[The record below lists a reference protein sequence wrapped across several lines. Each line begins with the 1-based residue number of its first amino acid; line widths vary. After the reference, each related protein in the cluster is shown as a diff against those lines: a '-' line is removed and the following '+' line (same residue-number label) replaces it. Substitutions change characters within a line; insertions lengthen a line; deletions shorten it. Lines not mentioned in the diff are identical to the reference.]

1 MKKNYFTFSKVKS
14 GIVSLAAIM
23 TLLSW
28 SPRLSAQVFCGAGAA
43 ATDGCGS
50 NTSVSSAACA
60 SSSVIAVAG
69 VPAGSV
75 LAAVNLQYNHTWHSD
90 MDFVLIGPNGV
101 RIELSTDN
109 GGSTDGPF
117 NFNFVNPALPNAGS
131 ITAVGSSTSG
141 NYLPEQALTLATST
155 LNGNYTLS
163 YSDDL
168 GGDVMTALTWSLT
181 FVPSA
186 SCLTDINGTLANVS
200 GSFDPITCLPVVAI
214 PAANLAAPSGA
225 CAAPAG
231 SSYTVTSNAPASY
244 PAGNTTVTVSYRLTT
259 GACVSP
265 LAFTESFVVTVAAA
279 SGPVVM
285 NCANT
290 TINLLAGECTTNYT
304 PNITAIA
311 PCPGYLGAPPASASA
326 TFTTSGPSVGA
337 FTANGMRGNTFNLTN
352 SGSTA
357 QAIYSITFYGDNYGP
372 YGSHAGFTLYR
383 TNTATS
389 WNTNYSAAG
398 FTLAGSIPAATT
410 SVANGQ
416 AFVLNL
422 TTPLIIMPG
431 QTYGFYLWTPGTLT
445 QPWTMNQ
452 YGPTTYTSGGLT
464 YTAGNGG
471 GLTLFD
477 ALGSAGVGL
486 PMTLGTAVL
495 PSTTVGTFA
504 NGIVTQTGGPAI
516 GSPMAAGNHTLTF
529 TATDAAGNVPTTSC
543 SMVVTVVNF
552 ENQPGNVVNN
562 NLVCNQLANISL
574 DEDCRATITPGM
586 ILVGGPY
593 ACLNRYVVTVMN
605 ENGTVIPG
613 ATVNR
618 THIDRTLQVK
628 VTDPTTG
635 NTCWGYL
642 RVEDKMPPVLTCT
655 DMTLNCNDVMAPLG
669 SYNAAQT
676 HFAAGTPRTGTI
688 AASSSAPVQVLDNS
702 CGTVTLNINP
712 GFPISVTDV
721 NLTLDF
727 THTWLAD
734 NTITLT
740 SPSGV
745 VYTVLSGVCGGEF
758 PINTT
763 FDDESTQ
770 TISLC
775 ADLDAYPS
783 VQPITGPL
791 TVFDGQSGAGVWT
804 LSICDEFGGD
814 VGTINSASISVSY
827 IERAP
832 VAPTV
837 TENCSSYTLTYRD
850 VVTTG
855 QCTGWW
861 KTIQRTWTAVDA
873 SSYRNVGTCVQ
884 NLYFNKLTL
893 GSLSWPSNYDGLVG
907 SLSVLECK
915 GPWDVNGNNYP
926 DVSETGKP
934 GGDACNIQC
943 TWRDEVI
950 KVCGDDASTSAVE
963 GTFKVLRFWTCLD
976 WCTGETA
983 THLQIIK
990 VGDHGSPV
998 VACPVYPT
1006 RALQLGLGAP
1016 GNLVASEGTNVTL
1029 STDYNTCLSSY
1040 NFPAATFTDAC
1051 GSVIRGGWMIGT
1063 DATTG
1068 AEVFRVNTN
1077 GGIVRN
1083 IPVGNYNVCYY
1094 LEDMCDNV
1102 GSCCM
1107 TVAVR
1112 DYVSPVAICKTYLTI
1127 GLGDNGRGRIYA
1139 TDFDNG
1145 SYDNCGIVS
1154 WKVRRMTDPCHTPA
1168 ITTLR
1173 DTVAFCCTDVNKKIA
1188 VVMRVTDAN
1197 GNYNECMDSVLVQ
1210 DKLPPII
1217 TCPPDINIDCRYP
1230 YSLSNLDIF
1239 GTVVNG
1245 GRGTTAVTRDP
1256 IFIDQRYG
1264 HIGRHSESDQNPHF
1278 QVGVNGVAFD
1288 NCSLTLSY
1296 SQSPDIFCNRGR
1308 ITRTWI
1314 AADAAGS
1321 RSCVQYI
1328 NIYNTYEFS
1337 GADFFVL
1344 NENSGQPPYDV
1355 PFVNY
1360 NSTRDYNWDDMHD
1373 IYWPADYTTNQCGAA
1388 LDTANIPW
1396 PYKKPWF
1403 REDVCS
1409 NVGVGY
1415 DDWYFDFEVGSSQG
1429 CKKVIRKWK
1438 VIDWCQRD
1446 DEGNHPSWMY
1456 DQVLVVMNSS
1466 APTFT
1471 NCAPV
1476 SWCHNGPACGPHHQ
1490 ALSITA
1496 TDDCDPET
1504 KLRYRYQVD
1513 LNNDGTFDSFG
1524 TGSTIDPA
1532 AGWVLGTHRVVW
1544 EVEDGCGNK
1553 ETCTQILTIKDCKK
1567 PSPVC
1572 IELIAELMPTTC
1584 MIELWASDFIA
1595 GNSSTDNCPGPYTYT
1610 FDAAGTQANRIFTL
1624 ADVGRVPVN
1633 IYMWD
1638 AAGNSDFCI
1647 TTATIQ
1653 NNMPCQNGSSRLL
1666 AGTVKTELNNDV
1678 RDAKVS
1684 VMDANSN
1691 EVGYRMSTTTG
1702 EYAFDRMPA
1711 VEQTVVPSRDDNHR
1725 NGISTADIIAIQKH
1739 ILGSQALSSGYKMIA
1754 ADVNKSNSITAAD
1767 LVELRKLVLFK
1778 IDRFANN
1785 TSFRFVDKSY
1795 NLTTGNVFS
1804 ASFPEKATL
1813 TSTQT
1818 GNVFANFV
1826 AVKIGDVNDN
1836 AVVNLTGTP
1845 EERSGKTLSFNVA
1858 DANYT
1863 AGETVKVTMNAAS
1876 FNNINGYQFTTNFD
1890 NQRLEFVGFEAGKL
1904 NINDDN
1910 FGFTMLE
1917 NGKITTSWS
1926 NPTAVSVNDNEGL
1939 FTLVFKARSNGTVS
1953 ESVYA
1958 TSEVTNA
1965 QAYNAAGEIMN
1976 VGLNFIGKDGVAV
1989 QGFAL
1994 YQNQPNPWGTE
2005 TLIGFNL
2012 PESMKAKVS
2021 IYDVTGKVIKVVE
2034 RTFNKGYNSVTLNK
2048 GELPATGVMYYQLDA
2063 ADFSDAKKMIILE

>member
-1 MKKNYFTFSKVKS
+1 MTNLFAILVFTVLGVYSVQAAAPTGCTISCPPSQTVQAGSLMSGVNVFVPPATIVGTCSPAAGTVVSNTFSTAADLTGWVATSTGPGAIPAGVAGLQTS
-14 GIVSLAAIM
+14 GTLAGWGASAAAQTAAGFIGTALGFDDDAAGGTYNPAVYTYTSPTTNLSAYAGQQMTLSFSYTNQDFAGLGDMNAQVSLDGGATWNTITGFPVTVDRTGRATYVFTPTATTNLIFRFSYDDQNEWAWGAAIDNYAISFANAYAI
-23 TLLSW
+23 TNSFN
-28 SPRLSAQVFCGAGAA
+28 PAGAA
-43 ATDGCGS
+43 SGS
-50 NTSVSSAACA
+50 GFYPIGTTNVTYTLTQN
-60 SSSVIAVAG
+60 G
-69 VPAGSV
+69 VPVPGISC
-75 LAAVNLQYNHTWHSD
+75 T
-90 MDFVLIGPNGV
+90 
-101 RIELSTDN
+101 
-109 GGSTDGPF
+109 
-117 NFNFVNPALPNAGS
+117 NA
-131 ITAVGSSTSG
+131 
-141 NYLPEQALTLATST
+141 
-155 LNGNYTLS
+155 
-163 YSDDL
+163 
-168 GGDVMTALTWSLT
+168 
-181 FVPSA
+181 
-186 SCLTDINGTLANVS
+186 
-200 GSFDPITCLPVVAI
+200 
-214 PAANLAAPSGA
+214 
-225 CAAPAG
+225 
-231 SSYTVTSNAPASY
+231 
-244 PAGNTTVTVSYRLTT
+244 VTVS
-259 GACVSP
+259 
-265 LAFTESFVVTVAAA
+265 
-279 SGPVVM
+279 PVP
-285 NCANT
+285 ANQ
-290 TINLLAGECTTNYT
+290 
-304 PNITAIA
+304 
-311 PCPGYLGAPPASASA
+311 
-326 TFTTSGPSVGA
+326 VK
-337 FTANGMRGNTFNLTN
+337 
-352 SGSTA
+352 
-357 QAIYSITFYGDNYGP
+357 
-372 YGSHAGFTLYR
+372 
-383 TNTATS
+383 
-389 WNTNYSAAG
+389 
-398 FTLAGSIPAATT
+398 
-410 SVANGQ
+410 
-416 AFVLNL
+416 
-422 TTPLIIMPG
+422 
-431 QTYGFYLWTPGTLT
+431 
-445 QPWTMNQ
+445 
-452 YGPTTYTSGGLT
+452 
-464 YTAGNGG
+464 
-471 GLTLFD
+471 
-477 ALGSAGVGL
+477 
-486 PMTLGTAVL
+486 
-495 PSTTVGTFA
+495 
-504 NGIVTQTGGPAI
+504 
-516 GSPMAAGNHTLTF
+516 
-529 TATDAAGNVPTTSC
+529 TD
-543 SMVVTVVNF
+543 
-552 ENQPGNVVNN
+552 
-562 NLVCNQLANISL
+562 LVCNQQANLSL
-574 DEDCRATITPGM
+574 DEDCRATVTPEH
-586 ILVGGPY
+586 ILIGGPY
-593 ACLNRYVVTVMN
+593 DLPSRYTVSILNINGNPLAGSPVVTSAN
-605 ENGTVIPG
+605 
-613 ATVNR
+613 
-618 THIDRTLQVK
+618 IDQNLIVSVRDNIST
-628 VTDPTTG
+628 
-635 NTCWGYL
+635 NSCWGYI
-642 RVEDKMPPVLTCT
+642 RIEDKMPPVLACT
-655 DMTLNCNDVMAPLG
+655 DMTLDCNDVMAPLG

-676 HFAAGTPRTGTI
+676 HFTARAPRTGTI
-688 AASSSAPVQVLDNS
+688 VASSSAPVQVLDNS
-702 CGTVTLNINP
+702 CGTITFNINP

-721 NLTLDF
+721 NFTLNFD
-727 THTWLAD
+727 HTWLGD
-734 NTITLT
+734 NAATLT
-740 SPSGV
+740 SPNGTV
-745 VYTVLSGVCGGEF
+745 FTLLNYTCGENSV
-758 PINTT
+758 NTT
-763 FDDESTQ
+763 FDDECTSGA
-770 TISLC
+770 SLC
-775 ADLDAYPS
+775 LELATATCFLPGF
-783 VQPITGPL
+783 GPL
-791 TVFDGQSGAGVWT
+791 SVFDGTSGAGVWT
-804 LSICDEFGGD
+804 LSICDNADFDEG
-814 VGTINSASISVSY
+814 VINSASISVSY
-827 IERAP
+827 IERVP

-837 TENCSSYTLTYRD
+837 TENCSNFSLTYKD
-850 VVTTG
+850 VVTTE
-855 QCTGWW
+855 QCNGWW

-1976 VGLNFIGKDGVAV
+1976 VGLNFIG
-1989 QGFAL
+1989 
-1994 YQNQPNPWGTE
+1994 
-2005 TLIGFNL
+2005 
-2012 PESMKAKVS
+2012 
-2021 IYDVTGKVIKVVE
+2021 
-2034 RTFNKGYNSVTLNK
+2034 NS
-2048 GELPATGVMYYQLDA
+2048 
-2063 ADFSDAKKMIILE
+2063 

>member
-1 MKKNYFTFSKVKS
+1 MKKMNFTFSKLRS
-14 GIVSLAAIM
+14 FMSFLGLVSI
-23 TLLSW
+23 LSW
-28 SPRLSAQVFCGAGAA
+28 S
-43 ATDGCGS
+43 
-50 NTSVSSAACA
+50 
-60 SSSVIAVAG
+60 
-69 VPAGSV
+69 
-75 LAAVNLQYNHTWHSD
+75 
-90 MDFVLIGPNGV
+90 
-101 RIELSTDN
+101 
-109 GGSTDGPF
+109 
-117 NFNFVNPALPNAGS
+117 
-131 ITAVGSSTSG
+131 SST
-141 NYLPEQALTLATST
+141 LDAQT
-155 LNGNYTLS
+155 
-163 YSDDL
+163 
-168 GGDVMTALTWSLT
+168 
-181 FVPSA
+181 
-186 SCLTDINGTLANVS
+186 
-200 GSFDPITCLPVVAI
+200 
-214 PAANLAAPSGA
+214 
-225 CAAPAG
+225 
-231 SSYTVTSNAPASY
+231 
-244 PAGNTTVTVSYRLTT
+244 
-259 GACVSP
+259 
-265 LAFTESFVVTVAAA
+265 
-279 SGPVVM
+279 M

-290 TINLLAGECTTNYT
+290 TINLLAGECTTNFT
-304 PNITAIA
+304 PNIIATAPA
-311 PCPGYLGAPPASASA
+311 APGYTTWETTMPTGLTPSVSPGAAAGTSGQSNVYFDLQNTSGSIKQFWGMTFFTNSTIPAPAGTVYKVYRTTNPGSYGGANRTTA
-326 TFTTSGPSVGA
+326 ANWTLIGTFTSTAVATSGEAININFSSPVNFGIGA
-337 FTANGMRGNTFNLTN
+337 
-352 SGSTA
+352 S
-357 QAIYSITFYGDNYGP
+357 
-372 YGSHAGFTLYR
+372 
-383 TNTATS
+383 
-389 WNTNYSAAG
+389 
-398 FTLAGSIPAATT
+398 
-410 SVANGQ
+410 
-416 AFVLNL
+416 
-422 TTPLIIMPG
+422 
-431 QTYGFYLWTPGTLT
+431 YGFYVESS
-445 QPWTMNQ
+445 NIAAASIV
-452 YGPTTYTSGGLT
+452 YSTTAPASIAFAGGLT
-464 YTAGNGG
+464 FFAGTGG
-471 GLTLFD
+471 
-477 ALGSAGVGL
+477 AGVFSSL
-486 PMTLGTAVL
+486 STFGTPNPSATTPAVPAAGTFRRIVAAFNWSTP
-495 PSTTVGTFA
+495 PSTLIGTLA

-529 TATDAAGNVPTTSC
+529 TATDPAGVVPTTSC

-574 DEDCRATITPGM
+574 DEDCRAVITPGM

-605 ENGTVIPG
+605 ENGTVIPA
-613 ATVNR
+613 ATVTR

-635 NTCWGYL
+635 NTCWGYI

-655 DMTLNCNDVMAPLG
+655 DLTIDCNDPVAPLG
-669 SYNAAQT
+669 SYNSAQT
-676 HFAAGTPRTGTI
+676 NFIPTAPRTG
-688 AASSSAPVQVLDNS
+688 SLVVSNNVPVQVVDNS
-702 CGTVTLNINP
+702 CGTMTFNVNA
-712 GFPISVTDV
+712 GYPISVTDL
-721 NLTLDF
+721 NLSLNFD
-727 THTWLAD
+727 HTWLSD
-734 NTITLT
+734 NVITLT
-740 SPSGV
+740 SPNG
-745 VYTVLSGVCGGEF
+745 TVFTLLDGVCGGPF

-763 FDDESTQ
+763 FDDECTNTST
-770 TISLC
+770 LC
-775 ADLDAYPS
+775 ADLATATCFRP
-783 VQPITGPL
+783 TFGPL
-791 TVFDGQSGAGVWT
+791 SIFDGGTGNGAWT
-804 LSICDEFGGD
+804 LSICDDAAGD
-814 VGTINSASISVSY
+814 VGTIISASLSISYV
-827 IERAP
+827 ERAP
-832 VAPTV
+832 TAPAVA
-837 TENCSSYTLTYRD
+837 ENCSSYSLTYRD
-850 VVTTG
+850 VVNNQ
-855 QCTGWW
+855 QCTGDCW
-861 KTIQRTWTAVDA
+861 KTITRTWTAVDA

-884 NLYFNKLTL
+884 TICFKKLAINGL
-893 GSLSWPSNYDGLVG
+893 AWPSNYDGLAG

-926 DVSETGKP
+926 DVTETGKP

-950 KVCGDDASTSAVE
+950 KVCGDDASTSAIE

-1006 RALQLGLGAP
+1006 RALQLGLGGAP

-1051 GSVIRGGWMIGT
+1051 GSAIKSGWLIGT
-1063 DATTG
+1063 DATSG
-1068 AEVFRVNTN
+1068 AEAFRINTN

-1094 LEDMCDNV
+1094 LEDMCGNV

-1107 TVAVR
+1107 NVAVR

-1145 SYDNCGIVS
+1145 SYDNCAIVS
-1154 WKVRRMTDPCHTPA
+1154 WKVRRMSDPCHTPA

-1653 NNMPCQNGSSRLL
+1653 NNMPCGSTASRLL
-1666 AGTVKTELNNDV
+1666 TGTVKTELNNDV

-1684 VMDANSN
+1684 IMDNNNS
-1691 EVGYRMSTTTG
+1691 EIGYRMSTTTG
-1702 EYAFDRMPA
+1702 EYAFDPMVA
-1711 VEQTVVPSRDDNHR
+1711 ANQTVVPSRDDNHR

-1739 ILGSQALSSGYKMIA
+1739 ILGSQALTTGYKMIA

-2021 IYDVTGKVIKVVE
+2021 VYDVTGKVIKVVE

-2063 ADFSDAKKMIILE
+2063 ADFSAAKKMIILE